1 MLRSFRQVSA
11 AEMQQ
16 GVAMLNVGM
25 RTSLIFNTQHVATGC
40 SLAQHVTPNNVVIFR
55 FQMLRSFNRSLQM
68 LGQQRWDILC

>member
-25 RTSLIFNTQHVATGC
+25 RTSLIFNTQHVATG
-40 SLAQHVTPNNVVIFR
+40 QHVTPNNVAIFC